1 MSLPTDLQSQLK
13 ALLDDKEYITKIEIL
28 DKQISQK
35 ESMIKE
41 LDKSLIE
48 YREKVKNSSDDTDEK
63 LDSLNGLL
71 SAKAEEI
78 KLANKVKDNVS
89 QEIKNAKKS
98 LKDVQLEI
106 RDQTIYFNEQEVKI
120 NEIVN
125 KWNNQLRDFKE
136 ADDEVK
142 LKRET
147 INRDILRLSNDKES
161 LESDIRLTELKNIEL
176 DELYTTKASG
186 YKENL
191 NVVKREIQDGEQKLL
206 ELDLKSKARL
216 ETIETRENSLT
227 IRERTLQQN
236 ELNLSS
242 REKKLNM
249 KLGLSQVG
257 LK

>member
-1 MSLPTDLQSQLK
+1 M
-13 ALLDDKEYITKIEIL
+13 
-28 DKQISQK
+28 
-35 ESMIKE
+35 
-41 LDKSLIE
+41 
-48 YREKVKNSSDDTDEK
+48 
-63 LDSLNGLL
+63 
-71 SAKAEEI
+71 
-78 KLANKVKDNVS
+78 
-89 QEIKNAKKS
+89 
-98 LKDVQLEI
+98 
-106 RDQTIYFNEQEVKI
+106 
-120 NEIVN
+120 
-125 KWNNQLRDFKE
+125 
-136 ADDEVK
+136 
-142 LKRET
+142 
-147 INRDILRLSNDKES
+147 RLSNDKES

>member
-89 QEIKNAKKS
+89 
-98 LKDVQLEI
+98 
-106 RDQTIYFNEQEVKI
+106 
-120 NEIVN
+120 
-125 KWNNQLRDFKE
+125 
-136 ADDEVK
+136 
-142 LKRET
+142 
-147 INRDILRLSNDKES
+147 
-161 LESDIRLTELKNIEL
+161 
-176 DELYTTKASG
+176 
-186 YKENL
+186 
-191 NVVKREIQDGEQKLL
+191 
-206 ELDLKSKARL
+206 
-216 ETIETRENSLT
+216 
-227 IRERTLQQN
+227 
-236 ELNLSS
+236 
-242 REKKLNM
+242 
-249 KLGLSQVG
+249 
-257 LK
+257 